1 MGTGAFAP
9 AQSRLRDC
17 ALISDSIA
25 SVLGVTVRRSPWLV
39 FARWLVS
46 CGFLAL
52 LFSCDTHFFC
62 LPSLLRHIATRRRH
76 LFPRRLAAFLFL
88 VVTITITTIIIVI
101 NMIIT
106 GPKIASQQRREVD
119 LVRRS

>member
-1 MGTGAFAP
+1 
-9 AQSRLRDC
+9 LY
-17 ALISDSIA
+17 L
-25 SVLGVTVRRSPWLV
+25 LV
-39 FARWLVS
+39 GWFHVDFLLCS
-46 CGFLAL
+46 FLATL
-52 LFSCDTHFFC
+52 IFFC